1 METKPI
7 LLRKSSMK
15 NWKYDDVPPLDIV
28 DTENYGTKKGEYD
41 SWTIETLMGP
51 QETNLEEIDKLLSN

>member
-1 METKPI
+1 
-7 LLRKSSMK
+7 MK

-28 DTENYGTKKGEYD
+28 DTGSYGTKKGEYD
-41 SWTIETLMGP
+41 SRTVETLMGP